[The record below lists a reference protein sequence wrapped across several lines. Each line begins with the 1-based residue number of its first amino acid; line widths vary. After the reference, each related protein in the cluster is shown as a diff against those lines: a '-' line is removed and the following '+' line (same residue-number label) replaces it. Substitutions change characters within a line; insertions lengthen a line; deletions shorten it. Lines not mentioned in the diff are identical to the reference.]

1 MALRILGH
9 CAYLM
14 DQSECDICA
23 VSITFKMAI
32 ESKEMC
38 GFLLESV
45 EDLGNDR
52 NNLFTNQ

>member
-1 MALRILGH
+1 
-9 CAYLM
+9 
-14 DQSECDICA
+14 

-45 EDLGNDR
+45 EDLGNAR